1 MASNPV
7 IQRGA
12 QSILAGDVTTMRPAG
27 ERKTAANEISHDA
40 DGRMAVVPT
49 SFNLSLSPDATLCLT
64 ADGMVQGTNARAG
77 ALLGYHPKL
86 MAGAHIG
93 AFLSLPADAASKAPD
108 LADLLRQLAIGD
120 GQAIEAVAHTIA
132 GQNLPVEITSVR
144 QMADGH
150 DFIICALR
158 DISHRKHSES
168 ALAEAK
174 AVAERANVAK
184 LEFLSQLS
192 HELRT
197 PLAAIIGFGEVMR
210 DEMFGP
216 LGVRLYQTYAADICQ
231 SGRQLTDVV
240 ERIIDV
246 TRLEGRMTTAHA
258 RTADLADIVDQV
270 IERAAAEATKQNVRL
285 QSSLRRG
292 SLPVILDD
300 ETLGKMIG
308 HVVDNAIVYNRF
320 GGKVE
325 IAATAEPGK
334 DNNLINLSITDTGP
348 GMLPDRLAEL
358 RRAIDGGAG
367 ESNSGLGLCA
377 AFLHLIGGRLD
388 ICSAPNLG
396 TTITLTF
403 PRRYDGRWRP

>member
-12 QSILAGDVTTMRPAG
+12 QGILAGDVRPLNAA
-27 ERKTAANEISHDA
+27 RDRQPAANEII
-40 DGRMAVVPT
+40 GEIITPP
-49 SFNLSLSPDATLCLT
+49 SFTQHLSPDATLCVSP
-64 ADGMVQGTNARAG
+64 DGVVSGVNARA
-77 ALLGYHPKL
+77 ATLFGYHPKL
-86 MAGAHIG
+86 MSGAHVG
-93 AFLSLPADAASKAPD
+93 AFVSLPETDAKAATD
-108 LADLLRQLAIGD
+108 LRDLLRCLAAGD
-120 GQAIEAVAHTIA
+120 GQAIEAVAHTLS
-132 GQNLPVEITSVR
+132 GQHLPVEITSIR
-144 QMADGH
+144 QQVDGH
-150 DFIICALR
+150 DFIVCALR
-158 DISHRKHSES
+158 DISHRKHNES

-174 AVAERANVAK
+174 EVAERANVAK

-258 RTADLADIVDQV
+258 RTADLGEIVDQV
-270 IERAAAEATKQNVRL
+270 IERAAAEASKQNVRL
-285 QSSLRRG
+285 HSSLRRG

-308 HVVDNAIVYNRF
+308 HVVNNAITYNRF

-325 IAATAEPGK
+325 IAAMAEGGK
-334 DNNLINLSITDTGP
+334 DNNLINLTVTDTGP
-348 GMLPDRLAEL
+348 GMLPDRLGEL
-358 RRAIDGGAG
+358 RRSIDGGKS
-367 ESNSGLGLCA
+367 ESNGGLGMCA
-377 AFLHLIGGRLD
+377 AFLHLIGGGLD